1 MTKKNMI
8 GGFLGIALVFA
19 AFTSIYAQQN
29 VRARDLFL
37 AGKSESPT
45 TAPAQSTSAPAQNIS
60 SSSDKTIKAPLGLR
74 YSIMKRSPSGQYTEV
89 DPDTTFHSGERIR
102 LTVES
107 NSTGYL
113 YIVLRGSSG
122 RWTLLFPNAEIMGG
136 KNLVE
141 GGNRYEIPLGTASF
155 QFDETAGTEKLFLLL
170 SRNPEPDFEK
180 LVQSL
185 KSPASSTAAASTPA
199 TPAPAA
205 ASSGGGGSV
214 QVVSSLD
221 DSTINKNRSRVATRD
236 LVFEKVNEE
245 NIGAKSEKAIYVVN
259 RSSSPEAR
267 VVVDVSLNHQ

>member
-1 MTKKNMI
+1 MTKKNVI
-8 GGFLGIALVFA
+8 HLGLGMVF
-19 AFTSIYAQQN
+19 FSMFMLSLSAQQK

-37 AGKSESPT
+37 AGKTEPSS
-45 TAPAQSTSAPAQNIS
+45 TAPAQTISAQ
-60 SSSDKTIKAPLGLR
+60 SDKTIKSPKAETAPLGLR
-74 YSIMKRSPSGQYTEV
+74 YSITKRLASGQFSEV
-89 DPDTTFHSGERIR
+89 DPDTVFRSGDRIR

-122 RWTLLFPNAEIMGG
+122 KWNLLFPNAEIMGG
-136 KNLVE
+136 KNIVE

-155 QFDETAGTEKLFLLL
+155 QFDENPGVEKLFLTLA
-170 SRNPEPDFEK
+170 RNVEPDFEK

-185 KSPASSTAAASTPA
+185 KEKAGEAAPTP
-199 TPAPAA
+199 A
-205 ASSGGGGSV
+205 ASSGGGSV

-221 DSTINKNRSRVATRD
+221 DATINKNRSRVATRD

>member
-1 MTKKNMI
+1 MIKKNFIQISLGMF
-8 GGFLGIALVFA
+8 FLSALMPQFL
-19 AFTSIYAQQN
+19 AQSKI
-29 VRARDLFL
+29 RARDLFL
-37 AGKSESPT
+37 AGKAEPASTS
-45 TAPAQSTSAPAQNIS
+45 PAQTISAQ
-60 SSSDKTIKAPLGLR
+60 SDKTIKGVKTEASPLGLR
-74 YSIMKRSPSGQYTEV
+74 YSIMKRLSTGQFSEV
-89 DPDTTFHSGERIR
+89 DPDTVFRSGDRIR

-107 NSTGYL
+107 NNSGYL

-122 RWTLLFPNAEIMGG
+122 RWNLLFPNAEIMGG

-155 QFDETAGTEKLFLLL
+155 QFDETPGVEKLFLLL
-170 SRNPEPDFEK
+170 ARNPEPDFEK

-185 KSPASSTAAASTPA
+185 KEKTPEASATPSSPTASSSQ
-199 TPAPAA
+199 
-205 ASSGGGGSV
+205 GGGSV

-221 DSTINKNRSRVATRD
+221 DSAINKSRGRVATRD